1 MLQLHKDASRL
12 NEETSAPVQGPSR
25 LCGEKFDMVTGAPW
39 TARSKLLHGTLTR
52 QPNRQNRPLLLEDEE
67 DEPEMSNN
75 SPIEHLV
82 TAISNLLHILQR
94 DTTHT
99 RILNTQVSNFGGPK
113 DKIHEFEHLLLNNLR
128 PHENRITEEY
138 KTYYFQRLLRHQ
150 AVVFWQALQKT
161 PETTLKDVL
170 DKYRQEIA
178 KDDFKEVS
186 KPKWDLLVYDPT
198 KENFSDFLKTL
209 KKTGT
214 QALGEQAA

>member
-1 MLQLHKDASRL
+1 
-12 NEETSAPVQGPSR
+12 
-25 LCGEKFDMVTGAPW
+25 MVTGAPW
-39 TARSKLLHGTLTR
+39 TARSELLRGTLNPMMR
-52 QPNRQNRPLLLEDEE
+52 QPNRQKRPLLLEDEE

-75 SPIEHLV
+75 SPIDHLV

-99 RILNTQVSNFGGPK
+99 RILNTQVSNFGGSN
-113 DKIHEFEHLLLNNLR
+113 DKIHEFEHLLLNHLM

-138 KTYYFQRLLRHQ
+138 NLYYCQRLLRDQ

-161 PETTLKDVL
+161 PETTQKDVL
-170 DKYRQEIA
+170 DKYPQEIA

-186 KPKWDLLVYDPT
+186 KPKWDQLDYDPT
-198 KENFSDFLKTL
+198 KENSSDFLKTL

-214 QALGEQAA
+214 QALGERAA